1 MLLRVRTM
9 RPAALRT
16 AWPGLLA
23 LGMAVAAP
31 APTAAAPTTSTTGT
45 TGTTGTTSTTGTAAT
60 AGAARATPGAGA
72 AAASAPPPAAPAA
85 KATSAPAPLDAA
97 RIEAA
102 AQALRA
108 DPLVFGS
115 ETTRSLRLKD
125 RDDAP
130 REPDRRAGRSWFDGL
145 ADWLA
150 DNGRLLVW
158 LAGAVAVAVAA
169 ALLPR
174 WWRLRGGAFAPLPEL
189 PPTHVRTLDIR
200 PDSLPADIGAAAAAL
215 LQRGDAVAALS
226 LLYRGALSRLV
237 HACGVPIRAS
247 STEQE
252 CLALARPRVPAA
264 TQAYAAAL
272 VALWQRCVYRADA
285 PPPAEV
291 LALCQGFQ
299 GAWPA
304 AERTP

>member
-9 RPAALRT
+9 LTDVLRAAL
-16 AWPGLLA
+16 AGMLVLLA
-23 LGMAVAAP
+23 AAAAP
-31 APTAAAPTTSTTGT
+31 AATAAVATSGT
-45 TGTTGTTSTTGTAAT
+45 TGTTAATGTALAAT
-60 AGAARATPGAGA
+60 GRAAV
-72 AAASAPPPAAPAA
+72 AASVPPPATAAAPAP
-85 KATSAPAPLDAA
+85 PASPLDAA

-102 AQALRA
+102 ARALRA

-125 RDDAP
+125 RDESPSEA
-130 REPDRRAGRSWFDGL
+130 DRRSGSRTWFDGL
-145 ADWLA
+145 SDWLA

-158 LAGAVAVAVAA
+158 LAGAVAVAVGV

-174 WWRLRGGAFAPLPEL
+174 WWRLRGGAFTPLPEL

-200 PDSLPADIGAAAAAL
+200 PDSLPADIGAAAAGL
-215 LQRGDAVAALS
+215 LQQGDALAALS

-237 HACGVPIRAS
+237 HRCSVPIRAS
-247 STEQE
+247 STEAE

-264 TQAYAAAL
+264 TQAYAATL

-285 PPPAEV
+285 APAAEV
-291 LALCQGFQ
+291 LALCQAFEA
-299 GAWPA
+299 AWPA
-304 AERTP
+304 AEPVAGPAA

>member
-1 MLLRVRTM
+1 VPPDALR
-9 RPAALRT
+9 AALP
-16 AWPGLLA
+16 AMLA
-23 LGMAVAAP
+23 LFLAA
-31 APTAAAPTTSTTGT
+31 AATADTAAAATTGT
-45 TGTTGTTSTTGTAAT
+45 GAGAAGAAGAALAAT
-60 AGAARATPGAGA
+60 GAGAGAGAGAHAGPGAARATP
-72 AAASAPPPAAPAA
+72 PAAPALT
-85 KATSAPAPLDAA
+85 ATPAPPLDAA

-125 RDDAP
+125 GDEAARAA
-130 REPDRRAGRSWFDGL
+130 DRPAGRSWFDGL

-158 LAGAVAVAVAA
+158 LAGALAVAVAA

-174 WWRLRGGAFAPLPEL
+174 WWRLRGGAFTPLPDL

-215 LQRGDAVAALS
+215 LQQGDAVAALS

-247 STEQE
+247 STEAE

-272 VALWQRCVYRADA
+272 VALWQRCVYRADE

-291 LALCQGFQ
+291 LALCQGFHA
-299 GAWPA
+299 AWPA
-304 AERTP
+304 AEARP

>member
-1 MLLRVRTM
+1 MVLLRVRTM
-9 RPAALRT
+9 MPAML
-16 AWPGLLA
+16 GLVLA
-23 LGMAVAAP
+23 LVVALAAP
-31 APTAAAPTTSTTGT
+31 AAAAATPAASEPAGPPL
-45 TGTTGTTSTTGTAAT
+45 AAT
-60 AGAARATPGAGA
+60 
-72 AAASAPPPAAPAA
+72 AAASAP
-85 KATSAPAPLDAA
+85 PLDAA

-102 AQALRA
+102 ARVLRA
-108 DPLVFGS
+108 DPLVFGT

-125 RDDAP
+125 SDDQRD
-130 REPDRRAGRSWFDGL
+130 PDRDAGHSWFDGL
-145 ADWLA
+145 GDWLA
-150 DNGRLLVW
+150 DHGRLFVW
-158 LAGAVAVAVAA
+158 LAGALAVAVAA

-215 LQRGDAVAALS
+215 LQQGDGVAALS

-264 TQAYAAAL
+264 TQAYATAL
-272 VALWQRCVYRADA
+272 VQLWQRCVYRADA

-291 LALCQGFQ
+291 LALCQRFDA
-299 GAWPA
+299 AWPTPEA
-304 AERTP
+304 AP

>member
-1 MLLRVRTM
+1 M
-9 RPAALRT
+9 
-16 AWPGLLA
+16 
-23 LGMAVAAP
+23 
-31 APTAAAPTTSTTGT
+31 
-45 TGTTGTTSTTGTAAT
+45 
-60 AGAARATPGAGA
+60 
-72 AAASAPPPAAPAA
+72 ASAP
-85 KATSAPAPLDAA
+85 PLDAA

-102 AQALRA
+102 AKALRA
-108 DPLVFGS
+108 NPLVFGS

-125 RDDAP
+125 QDDAP
-130 REPDRRAGRSWFDGL
+130 NSTDPHAGPSWLDGL

-158 LAGAVAVAVAA
+158 LAGAVGVAVAA

-174 WWRLRGGAFAPLPEL
+174 WWRLRGGAFTPLAEL

-215 LQRGDAVAALS
+215 LQQGDAVAALS

-237 HACGVPIRAS
+237 HACRVPIRAS

-264 TQAYAAAL
+264 TQAYAATL
-272 VALWQRCVYRADA
+272 VRLWQRCVYRADA

-291 LALCQGFQ
+291 LALCQGFDA
-299 GAWPA
+299 AWPA
-304 AERTP
+304 PEPAP